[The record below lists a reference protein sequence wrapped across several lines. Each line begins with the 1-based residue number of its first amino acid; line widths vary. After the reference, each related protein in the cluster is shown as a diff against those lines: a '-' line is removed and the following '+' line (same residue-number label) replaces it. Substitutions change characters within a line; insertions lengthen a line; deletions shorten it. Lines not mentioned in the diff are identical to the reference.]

1 MCRLITTAVLA
12 TAWAMTAA
20 YGQAV
25 GAPGDSASRR
35 PNVIVIVADDLGYAD
50 LGCQGAKDIRTP
62 NIDSL
67 AANGIRFTDGYV
79 SCPVCSPTRAGLNTG
94 RYQQRFG
101 HEFNPGPP
109 AEAQTNFGLPLTEK
123 TFASYM
129 KDAGYAT
136 GMVGKWHL
144 GYKPEYLPTARGFD
158 EFFGFPGGAHSYV
171 DAKADTFN
179 AILRGTTPVDE
190 KEYLTDAFTREAA
203 AFIQRHAAQPFFLY
217 LTYNAIHNPMQ
228 VPEKYTQPFA
238 SISDPK
244 RRTMAGMLAAMDHGV
259 GMVLKVLRQSRIE
272 DNTLIFFISDNG
284 GPTSANGSRN
294 DPFSGYK
301 GQVLE
306 GGIRVP
312 FIVQWKKG
320 LPAGKVYKRPVISL
334 DILPTAVAAAGGTI
348 PSDRKLDGVNLLPY
362 LTGETDVAPH
372 EMLYWR
378 FGTQSAVRR
387 GDHKLVVLPD
397 DKPKLF
403 NLANDAAERRDISS
417 EKPEVAKELKSAM
430 EKWNSELADPLWKV
444 RKAARARRA
453 RQG

>member
-1 MCRLITTAVLA
+1 MCRWIAAAAMAAV
-12 TAWAMTAA
+12 WAAGAA
-20 YGQAV
+20 YGQAA
-25 GAPGDSASRR
+25 GETEGSGGRR

-79 SCPVCSPTRAGLNTG
+79 SCPVCSPTRAGLTTG

-109 AEAQTNFGLPLTEK
+109 AEAQGNFGLPLTEK
-123 TFASYM
+123 TFAGYM
-129 KDAGYAT
+129 KDAGYVT

-158 EFFGFPGGAHSYV
+158 EFFGFPGGSHSYV

-203 AFIQRHAAQPFFLY
+203 AFIQRHATEPFFLY
-217 LTYNAIHNPMQ
+217 LTYNAIHGPMQ
-228 VPEKYTQPFA
+228 STDRYTQPYA
-238 SISDPK
+238 SIADPK

-259 GMVLKVLRQSRIE
+259 GTVLKVLRENRID

-284 GPTSANGSRN
+284 GPTAVNASRN

-312 FIVQWKKG
+312 FIVQWKKA
-320 LPAGKVYKRPVISL
+320 LPAGKVYGQPVIAL
-334 DILPTAVAAAGGTI
+334 DILPTAVAAAGGRV
-348 PSDRKLDGVNLLPY
+348 PADRKLDGVNLLPY
-362 LTGETDVAPH
+362 LTGEKDSPPH
-372 EMLYWR
+372 EALYWR
-378 FGTQSAVRR
+378 LGTQSAVRR
-387 GDHKLVVLPD
+387 GDHKLVIMPD
-397 DKPKLF
+397 EKPKLF
-403 NLANDAAERRDISS
+403 NLARDAAEQHDLVG
-417 EKPEVAKELKSAM
+417 EKPELAKQLESALD
-430 EKWNSELADPLWKV
+430 KWKSELAEPLWKG
-444 RKAARARRA
+444 RRAARARGNR
-453 RQG
+453 